1 MFKGRASRF
10 MGIVAILV
18 LSLVVAA
25 CSGGG
30 GQSSGNG
37 NGNGSGNGASESAS
51 NAGSSKQQVKLRI
64 LWWGSQQ
71 RHDATLEA
79 LKRYT
84 EQNPHVT
91 FEPEFSGWDG
101 YWDKLSTQSAAKNA
115 PDIIQM
121 DSAYL
126 AEYAG
131 RNQLLELSSGIDT
144 SKMDQAL
151 IDTGKYQDKLY
162 AISLGNN
169 AYGIAY
175 NKEAIEKLGL
185 TPPKNGW
192 TWEEYWAFGREA
204 KAKIG
209 DSGYA
214 MLDMTRELDVY
225 GLYQMSKGKGYYI
238 TDDGKFNMD
247 RETWMEWVTTLA
259 ELREEGVVPPADI
272 QITDKELDPNQD
284 LVAKGTALIRRLHA
298 AQATALDGLNPGG
311 MAMVTMPR
319 GPEGSGWLKSSM
331 FWSVSADTKHA
342 EESKRFIDWFINSE
356 EAGSILGTTR
366 GVPVNNEIL
375 AAMEPNL
382 SDADKMGIELIRET
396 APIAQPF
403 KTEPRGWPNFRSKD
417 YQLIAD
423 KLMYKQIT
431 PEQAW
436 DEIVSKSKE
445 YE

>member
-1 MFKGRASRF
+1 MMKRNAISFKA
-10 MGIVAILV
+10 IVAIGI
-18 LSLVVAA
+18 LSLIVAA
-25 CSGGG
+25 CNGGG
-30 GQSSGNG
+30 GPSSGTA
-37 NGNGSGNGASESAS
+37 NGSGGENAASAS
-51 NAGSSKQQVKLRI
+51 KVPNAGSKEQIKLRI

-79 LKRYT
+79 LKLYT
-84 EQNPHVT
+84 EQNPHVA

-121 DSAYL
+121 DSSYL

-144 SKMDQAL
+144 SKMDPSL
-151 IDTGKYQDKLY
+151 VGTGKYQDKLY

-185 TPPKNGW
+185 TPPKSGW

-209 DSGYA
+209 DGGYA
-214 MLDMTRELDVY
+214 LLDMTRELDLY

-247 RETWMEWVTTLA
+247 RDTWMEWVTTLS
-259 ELREEGVVPPADI
+259 ELREEGVLPPADI
-272 QITDKELDPNQD
+272 QITDKELDPNLD
-284 LVAKGTALIRRLHA
+284 LMAKGTVVIRRLHA
-298 AQATALDGLNPGG
+298 AQATALDSLNPGG

-342 EESKRFIDWFINSE
+342 EESKRFIDWFINSQD
-356 EAGSILGTTR
+356 AGSILGTTR

-375 AAMEPNL
+375 AAMEPNM

-436 DEIVSKSKE
+436 EEIVAKSKE